1 MSGTTGSRREDED
14 GLGRLNI
21 DYTEYTTEVPEGAVS
36 PYRGSTDLGE
46 VRAVIPGTVVEV
58 RVSEGSRVGEGAVL
72 LLLDAMKMH
81 NEVCAEIDGRV
92 EEVAVEAGDRVEKGQ
107 LLVRLH

>member
-1 MSGTTGSRREDED
+1 
-14 GLGRLNI
+14 
-21 DYTEYTTEVPEGAVS
+21 
-36 PYRGSTDLGE
+36 
-46 VRAVIPGTVVEV
+46 
-58 RVSEGSRVGEGAVL
+58 
-72 LLLDAMKMH
+72 MKMH

>member
-1 MSGTTGSRREDED
+1 MKDEK
-14 GLGRLNI
+14 LGRLNI
-21 DYTEYTTEVPEGAVS
+21 DYTTYTTEVPEGSVA
-36 PYRGSTDLGE
+36 PFRGSTDLGE

-58 RVSEGSRVGEGAVL
+58 RTTPGDRVQDGAVL

-81 NEVCAEIDGRV
+81 NEVCAEVDGTV

-107 LLVRLH
+107 LLVRITH

>member
-1 MSGTTGSRREDED
+1 MSENNGTAESA
-14 GLGRLNI
+14 GRLGKLNV

-36 PYRGSTDLGE
+36 PYRGSTDLRE

-58 RVSEGSRVGEGAVL
+58 RVSEGSSVGEGAVL

-81 NEVCAEIDGRV
+81 NEVCAEVDGTV
-92 EEVAVEAGDRVEKGQ
+92 EEVAVKDGDRVEKGQ
-107 LLVRLH
+107 LLVRLR